1 MYEPPWSAVA
11 AGLRMNYK
19 LRELEIQGLLLA
31 QNTVEM
37 CSERHG
43 NLS

>member
-1 MYEPPWSAVA
+1 MYESPWSAVA

-19 LRELEIQGLLLA
+19 LRELETQGMLVA
-31 QNTVEM
+31 EM
-37 CSERHG
+37 CRERHG